1 MYRVV
6 LDPFVMLRGLLNR
19 RSPCACLLSD
29 YSDRYRAVFS
39 EDTIRAIRLLLV
51 HPILIAA
58 FPRLPRLGQ
67 SHLAQA
73 FLAAERVPVERE
85 SDTSVFVAAARAA
98 KVDFLVSEDPALLAD
113 QAAVGVPVLDSR
125 AFLSLLDP
133 DRFSCQGK
141 GEM

>member
-19 RSPCACLLSD
+19 RSPCARLLSD

-39 EDTIRAIRLLLV
+39 EDTIRAIQLLLV

-58 FPRLPRLGQ
+58 FPRLARLSQ

-73 FLAAERVPVERE
+73 FLAAECIPVERE

-113 QAAVGVPVLDSR
+113 QASVGVPVLDSR

-133 DRFSCQGK
+133 DRFFMP
-141 GEM
+141 GEE